1 MKKDQYKIEKYKEK
15 LERGEYTGFIP
26 RSTATTLQHQL
37 RKNSFSEFI
46 PFEDA
51 DKIIFYTKTKPE
63 ITLCKIICSKKIT
76 HAMILGTLFSL
87 SLCDDTFG
95 DIIFWQEN
103 FYIYLFS
110 NLYPYLKQE
119 LSTIGQYK
127 VQIETVPL
135 NSLADY
141 KREFLEKKVIVS
153 SLRIDNIISQ
163 LIETSRDK
171 ILEKM
176 KNQEIILNDE
186 ILKKPHI
193 NLKEN
198 DRFSIRK
205 QGKFLFDRIE
215 GKTKKDKF
223 ILIIKKYC

>member
-1 MKKDQYKIEKYKEK
+1 
-15 LERGEYTGFIP
+15 
-26 RSTATTLQHQL
+26 
-37 RKNSFSEFI
+37 
-46 PFEDA
+46 
-51 DKIIFYTKTKPE
+51 
-63 ITLCKIICSKKIT
+63 
-76 HAMILGTLFSL
+76 MILGTLFSL

-163 LIETSRDK
+163 LIGTSRDK

-186 ILKKPHI
+186 ILKKSHI

-215 GKTKKDKF
+215 GKTKKEKF